1 MSSTELKKLSIVA
14 VGLVLLPFILSWGGL
29 TYSTAVECVVLAL
42 AGLALNI
49 LLGYTGLVSFGHGAW
64 FGIGGYAMGI
74 LQLRVFEGSTLLP
87 LVSAVLIVAGVALII
102 GLLILRRRGV
112 YFSLLTLAFGALC
125 FAVAYRW
132 TALTGGEN
140 GLGGIERYSVL
151 GLNLDDGYVFYAFVA
166 VIALIVVT
174 FLLRLTNSPFGHV
187 LTAIRENEQR
197 TRFIGFNVQSY
208 KLLAFVISATI
219 TGLAG
224 ALGVLSHRI
233 ASAESMS
240 LMFSGELL
248 AIALIGGMR
257 SFSGPIFGALFY
269 ILFREYLSMYTDD
282 WLLYFGLIFVFF
294 ILVTPQ
300 GLVGIGSRLYRM
312 VVPEKITGAAMGQR
326 MVPTDPDFF
335 PEFLVTNNAPQLQCR
350 EVTKSFGG
358 IKAVTRVNLE
368 VAGQG
373 VHALIGPNGAGK
385 TSLFNLISGMFAAD
399 SGSVRLGQ
407 AELAGAQPNQI
418 CTKGLSRSFQITNLF
433 KGLTVR
439 GNLELS
445 VLARDPHRFSMLRR
459 LAALHETQ
467 QQTEDLIKYLGV
479 QGMERALAEDLSY
492 GGQRLVD
499 MGLALGSAPKILLL
513 DEPLA
518 GLAAAERDRIG
529 RLIRKLGDRI
539 GVLLVEHDVDRVFMM
554 ADKITVMNQG
564 EVLVEGQ
571 AEQVRTDVRVREIY
585 IGSGSQALAAK
596 VKPSQLGEDYV
607 LKVSDLNAFYGKSHI
622 LADISFQARKG
633 EIIAV
638 LGRNGAGKSTLL
650 KSLLGLARL
659 GSGTIDLAGTTTSSP
674 VPEVMARL
682 GIAFVPQGRRL
693 FPGLTVKDNL
703 MLGRLKRSGPGN
715 NGWTDQEI
723 FNVFPRL
730 KERYLLDATLLSGG
744 EQQMVAIAR
753 ALAGHVQ
760 VLLLDE
766 PFEGLS
772 PAMTEEVFNAILALK
787 SKLTILIVDHNLDLA
802 LAISDTAV
810 VLDRGRVSH
819 QGSAYQLLTDLEF
832 RKEKLWI

>member
-1 MSSTELKKLSIVA
+1 MSPIEIRKL
-14 VGLVLLPFILSWGGL
+14 GLVALGLLVLPFILSWGGL

-42 AGLALNI
+42 AGLALNL

-87 LVSAVLIVAGVALII
+87 LVLAVAIVFAVALVV
-102 GLLILRRRGV
+102 GFLVLRRRGV

-140 GLGGIERYSVL
+140 GLGGIQRYQAF
-151 GLNLDDGYVFYAFVA
+151 GLNLDDGHTFYAFVA
-166 VIALIVVT
+166 VIAFVVVA
-174 FLLRLTNSPFGHV
+174 FLLRLTRSPFGHV

-197 TRFIGFNVQSY
+197 TQFVGFDIKSY
-208 KLLAFVISATI
+208 KLVAFVISASI

-240 LMFSGELL
+240 LAFSGELL

-257 SFSGPIFGALFY
+257 SFSGPIFGALFF
-269 ILFREYLSMYTDD
+269 ILFREYLSMYTDN
-282 WLLYFGLIFVFF
+282 WLLYFGLTFVFF

-300 GLVGIGSRLYRM
+300 GLVGIGGRLLRM
-312 VVPEKITGAAMGQR
+312 VVPEKTTGAAMGQR
-326 MVPTDPDFF
+326 VVPTDPNFF
-335 PEFLVTNNAPQLQCR
+335 PAFLVKQATPTLQCQQI
-350 EVTKSFGG
+350 TKSFGG
-358 IKAVTRVNLE
+358 IKAVNGVDLN
-368 VAGQG
+368 VAGLG

-385 TSLFNLISGMFAAD
+385 TSLFNLISGMFPAD
-399 SGSVRLGQ
+399 TGSVRLGTDTLGS
-407 AELAGAQPNQI
+407 AEPNKI
-418 CTKGLSRSFQITNLF
+418 CAKGLARSFQITNLF
-433 KGLTVR
+433 KGLSVR
-439 GNLELS
+439 ANLEIS
-445 VLARDPHRFSMLRR
+445 VLARDPYRFSMFRR
-459 LAALHETQ
+459 LETLKETQ
-467 QQTEDLIKYLGV
+467 AQTDDLVKYLGV
-479 QGMERALAEDLSY
+479 QGMESAMAEDLSY

-529 RLIRKLGDRI
+529 KLIRKLGDRI

-564 EVLVEGQ
+564 TVLVEGES
-571 AEQVRTDVRVREIY
+571 EQVRNDQRVREIY

-596 VKPSQLGEDYV
+596 VKPSVLGNESV
-607 LKVSDLNAFYGKSHI
+607 LRVSDLNAYYGKSHI
-622 LADISFQARKG
+622 LSGISFEARKG
-633 EIIAV
+633 EVIAV

-659 GSGTIDLAGTTTSSP
+659 GSGVIDIAGNKTSSP
-674 VPEVMARL
+674 VPEIMARL

-693 FPGLTVKDNL
+693 FPGLTVRDNL
-703 MLGRLKRSGPGN
+703 MLGRLKRTGPDK
-715 NGWTDQEI
+715 NGWTDEQI
-723 FNVFPRL
+723 FEVFPRL
-730 KERYLLDATLLSGG
+730 KERYLIDATLLSGG

-753 ALAGHVQ
+753 ALAGHVE

-802 LAISDTAV
+802 LAISDTAL
-810 VLDRGRVSH
+810 VLDRGKVSH
-819 QGSAYQLLTDLEF
+819 QGSAHELLVNLDF
-832 RKEKLWI
+832 RKEKLWV

>member
-1 MSSTELKKLSIVA
+1 MSSTELKKLSIIA

-87 LVSAVLIVAGVALII
+87 LVSAVLIVASVSLFI

-151 GLNLDDGYVFYAFVA
+151 GLNLDDGYIFYAFVA

-294 ILVTPQ
+294 ILATPQ
-300 GLVGIGSRLYRM
+300 GLVGVGSRLYRL

-350 EVTKSFGG
+350 EITKTFGG
-358 IKAVTRVNLE
+358 IKAVTCVNLE

-407 AELAGAQPNQI
+407 IELAGAQPNQT

-459 LAALHETQ
+459 LAKLNETQ

-479 QGMERALAEDLSY
+479 QGMERAPAEDLSY

-596 VKPSQLGEDYV
+596 VKPSQLGEEYV

-622 LADISFQARKG
+622 LTDISFQARKG

>member
-1 MSSTELKKLSIVA
+1 MSPIEIRKL
-14 VGLVLLPFILSWGGL
+14 GLVALGLIALPFVLAWGGL

-42 AGLALNI
+42 AGLALNV

-74 LQLRVFEGSTLLP
+74 MQLRVFEGSALLP
-87 LVSAVLIVAGVALII
+87 LVSAVVIVFVVALMV
-102 GLLILRRRGV
+102 GFLVLRRRGV

-140 GLGGIERYSVL
+140 GLGGIERNTAF
-151 GLNLDDGYVFYAFVA
+151 GLNLDDGHTFYAFVA
-166 VIALIVVT
+166 VIAFIVVA
-174 FLLRLTNSPFGHV
+174 FLLRLTRSPFGHV
-187 LTAIRENEQR
+187 LMAIRENEQR
-197 TRFIGFNVQSY
+197 TRFVGFDVKSY
-208 KLLAFVISATI
+208 KLVAFVISASI

-233 ASAESMS
+233 ASAETMS
-240 LMFSGELL
+240 LAFSGELL

-257 SFSGPIFGALFY
+257 SFSGPIFGALFF
-269 ILFREYLSMYTDD
+269 ILFREYLSMFTDN

-300 GLVGIGSRLYRM
+300 GLVGIGTRLLRM
-312 VVPEKITGAAMGQR
+312 IVPEKTTGAAMGQR
-326 MVPTDPDFF
+326 VVPTDPDFF
-335 PEFLVTNNAPQLQCR
+335 PAFLVKDSAPALQCQQI
-350 EVTKSFGG
+350 TKSFGG
-358 IKAVTRVNLE
+358 IKAVNGVDLN
-368 VAGQG
+368 VAGKG

-385 TSLFNLISGMFAAD
+385 TSLFNLISGMFPAD
-399 SGSVRLGQ
+399 TGMVRLGTESLGG
-407 AELAGAQPNQI
+407 AEPNQI
-418 CTKGLSRSFQITNLF
+418 CSRGLARSFQITNLF
-433 KGLTVR
+433 KGLSVR
-439 GNLELS
+439 SNLEIS
-445 VLARDPHRFSMLRR
+445 VLARDRHRFSMFRR
-459 LAALHETQ
+459 LETLTETQ
-467 QQTEDLIKYLGV
+467 SQTDDLVKYLGV
-479 QGMERALAEDLSY
+479 QGMEAALAEDLSY

-499 MGLALGSAPKILLL
+499 MGLALGSSPRILLL

-529 RLIRKLGDRI
+529 KLIRRLGDRI
-539 GVLLVEHDVDRVFMM
+539 GVLLVEHDVDRVLMM
-554 ADKITVMNQG
+554 ADKVTVMNQG
-564 EVLVEGQ
+564 TVLVEGDS
-571 AEQVRTDVRVREIY
+571 EQVRTDHRVREIY

-596 VKPSQLGEDYV
+596 VKPSVLGNESV

-622 LADISFQARKG
+622 LSGISFEARKG
-633 EIIAV
+633 EVIAV

-659 GSGTIDLAGTTTSSP
+659 GSGVIDIAGNKTSLP
-674 VPEVMARL
+674 VPEIMARL

-693 FPGLTVKDNL
+693 FPGLTVRDNL
-703 MLGRLKRSGPGN
+703 MLGRLKRTGPN
-715 NGWTDQEI
+715 KQGWTDEQI
-723 FNVFPRL
+723 FEVFPRL
-730 KERYLLDATLLSGG
+730 KERYLIDATLLSGG

-753 ALAGHVQ
+753 ALAGHVE

-802 LAISDTAV
+802 LAISDTAL
-810 VLDRGRVSH
+810 VLDRGKVSH
-819 QGSAYQLLTDLEF
+819 QGSAHELLVNLDF
-832 RKEKLWI
+832 RKEKLWV

>member
-1 MSSTELKKLSIVA
+1 MSAYELKRLALVA
-14 VGLVLLPFILSWGGL
+14 LGLVVLPFVLSFGGL

-64 FGIGGYAMGI
+64 FGIGGYTVGI
-74 LQLRVFEGSTLLP
+74 LQLRVFPESTVLP
-87 LVSAVLIVAGVALII
+87 LVAAIVLVALVSLVV
-102 GLLILRRRGV
+102 GFLVLRRRGV

-140 GLGGIERYSVL
+140 GLGGIERYPVL
-151 GLNLDDGYVFYAFVA
+151 GLDLDHSYTFYAFVA
-166 VIALIVVT
+166 VIALIVVA
-174 FLLRLTNSPFGHV
+174 FLLRLAQSPFGHV

-197 TRFIGFNVQSY
+197 TRFIGFNVRSY

-224 ALGVLSHRI
+224 GLAVLTHRI

-240 LMFSGELL
+240 LAFSGELL

-269 ILFREYLSMYTDD
+269 ILFREYLSMYTSN
-282 WLLYFGLIFVFF
+282 WLLYFGIVFVFF

-300 GLVGIGSRLYRM
+300 GLVGIGSRLYRL
-312 VVPEKITGAAMGQR
+312 VVPQKLTGAAMGQR
-326 MVPTDPDFF
+326 VVNQDQSFF
-335 PEFLVTNNAPQLQCR
+335 PDFLVTAQAPSLRCQGIA
-350 EVTKSFGG
+350 KSFGG
-358 IKAVTRVNLE
+358 IKAVTGVDLT
-368 VAGQG
+368 VPGQG

-385 TSLFNLISGMFAAD
+385 TSLFNLISGMFPAD
-399 SGSVRLGQ
+399 QGTVRLG
-407 AELAGAQPNQI
+407 EHDLTRLEPNQI
-418 CTKGLSRSFQITNLF
+418 CRRGLARSFQITNLF

-439 GNLELS
+439 QNLCLS
-445 VLARDPHRFSMLRR
+445 VLSRDPHRFSLLRR
-459 LAALHETQ
+459 LDTLQTTQ
-467 QQTEDLIKYLGV
+467 SQTNDLVKYLGV
-479 QGMERALAEDLSY
+479 QGMEEAIAEDLSY
-492 GGQRLVD
+492 GGQRVVD
-499 MGLALGSAPKILLL
+499 MGLALGAAPRVLLL

-529 RLIRKLGDRI
+529 RLIRRLGDRI
-539 GVLLVEHDVDRVFMM
+539 GVLLVEHDVDRVFAM

-564 EVLVEGQ
+564 AVLVEGS
-571 AEQVRTDVRVREIY
+571 AELIRIDPRVREIY
-585 IGSGSQALAAK
+585 IGSGSDALAAK
-596 VKPSQLGEDYV
+596 VKPAEVSSDVV
-607 LKVSDLNAFYGKSHI
+607 LSIQGLNAFYGKSHI
-622 LADISFQARKG
+622 LSDISFQARKG
-633 EIIAV
+633 EVIAV

-659 GSGTIDLAGTTTSSP
+659 GSGTISIAGKSLSSP
-674 VPEVMARL
+674 VPEAMARL

-703 MLGRLKRSGPGN
+703 MLGRLKRSGAGS
-715 NGWTDQEI
+715 NGWSDEEI
-723 FNVFPRL
+723 FQIFPRL
-730 KERYLLDATLLSGG
+730 QERYLVDATLLSGG

-753 ALAGHVQ
+753 ALAGHVE

-787 SKLTILIVDHNLDLA
+787 SRLTILIVDHNLDLA
-802 LAISDTAV
+802 LAISDTAL
-810 VLDRGRVSH
+810 VLDRGKVSH
-819 QGSAYQLLTDLEF
+819 QGVARDLLVNLDF
-832 RKEKLWI
+832 RKEKLWV

>member
-1 MSSTELKKLSIVA
+1 MSTFELKRLALVA
-14 VGLVLLPFILSWGGL
+14 LGLVLLPIVLSWGGL

-64 FGIGGYAMGI
+64 FGIGGYAVGI

-87 LVSAVLIVAGVALII
+87 LLSSIVIVALISLVV
-102 GLLILRRRGV
+102 GFLVLRRRGV

-140 GLGGIERYSVL
+140 GLGGIERYTVL
-151 GLNLDDGYVFYAFVA
+151 GLNLDHSYTFYGFVA
-166 VIALIVVT
+166 VIALVVVA
-174 FLLRLTNSPFGHV
+174 FLLRLTQSPFGHV

-197 TRFIGFNVQSY
+197 TRFIGFDIRSY

-224 ALGVLSHRI
+224 ALAVLSHRI

-240 LMFSGELL
+240 LAFSGELL

-269 ILFREYLSMYTDD
+269 ILFREYLSMYTSN
-282 WLLYFGLIFVFF
+282 WLLYFGLVFVFF

-300 GLVGIGSRLYRM
+300 GLVGIGTRLYRM
-312 VVPEKITGAAMGQR
+312 LVPEKITGAAMGQR
-326 MVPTDPDFF
+326 VINADQDFF
-335 PEFLVTNNAPQLQCR
+335 PQFLVNEAAPNLHCQGIA
-350 EVTKSFGG
+350 KSFGG
-358 IKAVTRVNLE
+358 IKAVTGVDLT
-368 VAGQG
+368 VPGKG

-385 TSLFNLISGMFAAD
+385 TSLFNLISGMFPAD
-399 SGSVRLGQ
+399 TGTVKLGNHDLTQ
-407 AELAGAQPNQI
+407 LDPNRI
-418 CTKGLSRSFQITNLF
+418 CASGLSRSFQITNLF

-439 GNLELS
+439 QNLCLS
-445 VLARDPHRFSMLRR
+445 VLSRDPHRFSLVRR
-459 LAALHETQ
+459 LDTLEQTQ
-467 QQTEDLIKYLGV
+467 SQTNDLVKYLGV
-479 QGMERALAEDLSY
+479 QGMDEAIAEDLSY
-492 GGQRLVD
+492 GGQRVVD
-499 MGLALGSAPKILLL
+499 MGLALGSAPRILLL

-518 GLAAAERDRIG
+518 GLAAKERDRIG
-529 RLIRKLGDRI
+529 KLIRRLGDRI
-539 GVLLVEHDVDRVFMM
+539 GVLLVEHDVDRVFAM

-564 EVLVEGQ
+564 AVLVEG
-571 AEQVRTDVRVREIY
+571 ESELVRTDARVREIY
-585 IGSGSQALAAK
+585 IGSGSEALAAK
-596 VKPSQLGEDYV
+596 VKPSSVGDETALTV
-607 LKVSDLNAFYGKSHI
+607 NDLNAFYGKSHI
-622 LADISFQARKG
+622 LSDISFRARKG
-633 EIIAV
+633 EVIAV

-650 KSLLGLARL
+650 KSMLGLARL
-659 GSGTIDLAGTTTSSP
+659 GSGAITIAGKQISSP
-674 VPEVMARL
+674 VPEAMARL

-693 FPGLTVKDNL
+693 FPGLTVRDNL
-703 MLGRLKRSGPGN
+703 MLGRLKRSGKGS
-715 NGWTDQEI
+715 NGWSDEEI
-723 FNVFPRL
+723 FKIFPRL
-730 KERYLLDATLLSGG
+730 KERYNVDASLLSGG

-753 ALAGHVQ
+753 ALAGHVE

-787 SKLTILIVDHNLDLA
+787 SRLTILIVDHNLDLA
-802 LAISDTAV
+802 LAISDTAL
-810 VLDRGRVSH
+810 VLDRGKVSH
-819 QGSAYQLLTDLEF
+819 QGPARELLVDLDF
-832 RKEKLWI
+832 RKEKLWV

>member
-1 MSSTELKKLSIVA
+1 MSATEFKKLSFVA
-14 VGLVLLPFILSWGGL
+14 VGLVLLPFVLSLGGL

-74 LQLRVFEGSTLLP
+74 LQLRVFEGSTIMPLL
-87 LVSAVLIVAGVALII
+87 SAIVIVASISLIV

-140 GLGGIERYSVL
+140 GLGGIERYPVL
-151 GLNLDDGYVFYAFVA
+151 GLNLDDGYVMYGFVA
-166 VIALIVVT
+166 VIALIVVA

-197 TRFIGFNVQSY
+197 TRFIGFNVKSY
-208 KLLAFVISATI
+208 KLLAFVISATV

-300 GLVGIGSRLYRM
+300 GLVGLGSRAYRL
-312 VVPEKITGAAMGQR
+312 VVPEKTTGAAMGQR
-326 MVPTDPDFF
+326 VVPNDPDFF
-335 PEFLVTNNAPQLQCR
+335 PDFLVTSEAPQLQCR
-350 EVTKSFGG
+350 DVTKSFGG
-358 IKAVTRVNLE
+358 IKAVTHVSLS

-399 SGSVRLGQ
+399 AGSVRLG
-407 AELAGAQPNQI
+407 AHELAGAEPNQI
-418 CTKGLSRSFQITNLF
+418 CARGLSRSFQITNLF
-433 KGLTVR
+433 KGLSVR
-439 GNLELS
+439 SNLELS
-445 VLARDPHRFSMLRR
+445 VLARDPDRFSMLKR
-459 LAALHETQ
+459 LETLDKTQ
-467 QQTEDLIKYLGV
+467 RQTDDLIKYLGV
-479 QGMERALAEDLSY
+479 EGMDRALAEDLSY

-499 MGLALGSAPKILLL
+499 MGLALGSAPRILLL

-529 RLIRKLGDRI
+529 KLIRKLGDRI
-539 GVLLVEHDVDRVFMM
+539 GVLLVEHDVDRVFLM

-571 AEQVRTDVRVREIY
+571 AEEVRTDARVREIY

-596 VKPSQLGEDYV
+596 VKPQALSEEYV

-622 LADISFQARKG
+622 LSDISFQARKG
-633 EIIAV
+633 EVIAV

-659 GSGTIDLAGTTTSSP
+659 GSGIIDLAGTQTSAP
-674 VPEVMARL
+674 VPESMARM

-703 MLGRLKRSGPGN
+703 MLGRLKRSGSGK
-715 NGWTDQEI
+715 NGWSDQEI
-723 FNVFPRL
+723 FKVFPRL
-730 KERYLLDATLLSGG
+730 KERYLVDASLLSGG

-819 QGSAYQLLTDLEF
+819 QGSAYPLLTDLEF